1 RRERV
6 AAPLAEPLPGVVG
19 LAGPGARCPVGDAL
33 GEGGGQE
40 LCLRRDQ
47 RGVEELRVAGCL
59 LETLADRDRADVETK
74 EHAGVAEERDIVR
87 GVAELVVP
95 VRRKRLADGAVGQ
108 REPGDAGADP
118 AEDQRALGRESERR
132 GQQVERVATED
143 TQGLLPGRRK
153 LLRGVPRRAL
163 LRLGGRRLLRARSE
177 WREREGEGGGGG
189 GAGFHGQPFP
199 HFYSRP
205 QLKTCTV

>member
-1 RRERV
+1 RAESEAVLDDCRDGERLGRMARRKRV

-19 LAGPGARCPVGDAL
+19 LAGPRAPCPVGDAL

-47 RGVEELRVAGCL
+47 RGVKELRVAGGL
-59 LETLADRDRADVETK
+59 PEALADRDRADVETE

-95 VRRKRLADGAVGQ
+95 VRRQRLADGAVGQ
-108 REPGDAGADP
+108 REPRDAGADP

-132 GQQVERVATED
+132 GQEVERVVAED
-143 TQGLLPGRRK
+143 TEGLLPGGRK

-163 LRLGGRRLLRARSE
+163 LLLGWRRLLRACSE
-177 WREREGEGGGGG
+177 
-189 GAGFHGQPFP
+189 
-199 HFYSRP
+199 
-205 QLKTCTV
+205 

>member
-1 RRERV
+1 EAVLDDCRDGERLRRMVRWERV

-19 LAGPGARCPVGDAL
+19 LAGPRAPCPVGDAL

-47 RGVEELRVAGCL
+47 RGVKELRVAGGL
-59 LETLADRDRADVETK
+59 PEALADRDRADVETE

-95 VRRKRLADGAVGQ
+95 VRRQRVADGAIGQ

-132 GQQVERVATED
+132 RQEGERVVAAG
-143 TQGLLPGRRK
+143 TQGRLP
-153 LLRGVPRRAL
+153 
-163 LRLGGRRLLRARSE
+163 
-177 WREREGEGGGGG
+177 GG
-189 GAGFHGQPFP
+189 GAVTGG
-199 HFYSRP
+199 
-205 QLKTCTV
+205 